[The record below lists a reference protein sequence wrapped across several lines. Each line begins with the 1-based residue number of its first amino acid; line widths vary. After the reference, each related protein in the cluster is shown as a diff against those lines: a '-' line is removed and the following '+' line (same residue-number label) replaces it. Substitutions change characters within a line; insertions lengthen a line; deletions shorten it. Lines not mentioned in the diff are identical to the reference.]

1 MNTLLTETWNKTKNP
16 GWIYSP
22 ICDCGTMVLCLSQS
36 GEYSS
41 PSSFSLSPW
50 TKNSSIH
57 RAVQRWWSPQR
68 LAGCDTS
75 QECSIRQR
83 TFVLSKLKFNQID
96 TKNKTLGMHGTFQ
109 TMYAP
114 IFMCIQCTL
123 DLVKLL
129 ASEKPVTQSHNVTKF
144 TDFLW

>member
-1 MNTLLTETWNKTKNP
+1 MK
-16 GWIYSP
+16 WIYSP
-22 ICDCGTMVLCLSQS
+22 ICDWGTMVLCLSQS
-36 GEYSS
+36 GEYSR

-96 TKNKTLGMHGTFQ
+96 TKNKTLGMHGSFQ
-109 TMYAP
+109 TTGISMAKCHRLNNIRILTNFIHQNLFQILIYFIWHFAMGDPVCMYL
-114 IFMCIQCTL
+114 C
-123 DLVKLL
+123 V
-129 ASEKPVTQSHNVTKF
+129 
-144 TDFLW
+144 

>member
-1 MNTLLTETWNKTKNP
+1 MTKIFDNNTVGTETLNKMKNP
-16 GWIYSP
+16 RWIYSP
-22 ICDCGTMVLCLSQS
+22 ICDWGTMVLCLSQS
-36 GEYSS
+36 GEYSR

-96 TKNKTLGMHGTFQ
+96 TKNKTLGMHGSFQ
-109 TMYAP
+109 TTGISMAKSCKVNKIWIRP
-114 IFMCIQCTL
+114 
-123 DLVKLL
+123 D
-129 ASEKPVTQSHNVTKF
+129 KF
-144 TDFLW
+144 